1 MWTRRSTCSQNAEI
15 RSPTVRLIGA
25 FLRPQPA
32 AKIIACDGTA
42 AGRWPTSTVLEARR
56 PALDVTVASALDRPP
71 PLLGNRPI
79 VRSPVDL
86 ELVVPLDRVGAGEPA
101 ADAAARVGR
110 MLAGRAIEVL
120 PADGAAGGRL
130 GMERGRG

>member
-1 MWTRRSTCSQNAEI
+1 
-15 RSPTVRLIGA
+15 LIGA

-56 PALDVTVASALDRPP
+56 PALDVTMASALDRPP
-71 PLLGNRPI
+71 PLLGHRPI

-110 MLAGRAIEVL
+110 MLAGLAIEVL